1 MVRVLHGRHQ
11 RSGILDPIIAELI
24 LNHALQ
30 GDLAKAYDRHDYW
43 RRRVEA
49 VNRWADHVMGLIEP
63 ADARVVHLRTG
74 SQ

>member
-1 MVRVLHGRHQ
+1 MRTGLGALDV
-11 RSGILDPIIAELI
+11 DPIIAELI

-30 GDLAKAYDRHDYW
+30 GDLAKAYGRSDYW

-63 ADARVVHLRTG
+63 DDAKVVRLRQG
-74 SQ
+74 RN